1 MFELSSSLEI
11 GDKPRR
17 IRVCMPPIKPILGMS
32 CFSGPSVVPNAD
44 LIGGG
49 QKDRQG
55 APAILKGKPNAFR
68 PSYLNLRTS
77 TILNQQTGEKRANTA
92 F

>member
-1 MFELSSSLEI
+1 MYAANSAYGRYELLFWA
-11 GDKPRR
+11 KCRPK
-17 IRVCMPPIKPILGMS
+17 CW
-32 CFSGPSVVPNAD
+32 PN
-44 LIGGG
+44 GSG

>member
-1 MFELSSSLEI
+1 MYAADSAYFRYELLFWA
-11 GDKPRR
+11 KCRPK
-17 IRVCMPPIKPILGMS
+17 CW
-32 CFSGPSVVPNAD
+32 PN
-44 LIGGG
+44 GGG

-55 APAILKGKPNAFR
+55 APAILKGKLNAFR

-77 TILNQQTGEKRANTA
+77 KILNQQTGEKRANTA